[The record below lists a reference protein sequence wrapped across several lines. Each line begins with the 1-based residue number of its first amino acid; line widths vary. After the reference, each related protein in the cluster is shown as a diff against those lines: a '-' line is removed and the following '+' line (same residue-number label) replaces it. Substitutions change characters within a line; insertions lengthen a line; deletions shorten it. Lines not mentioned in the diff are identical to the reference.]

1 MSELHN
7 HQESKG
13 QPRASAAAGNQKRL
27 MVVMGLS
34 SMYLAIEVAGGLMAG
49 SLALLADAGHM
60 LTDVLGL
67 GMAVF
72 AIRFAQRPATPTKTY
87 GFYRTEILAALLN
100 SLILFG
106 VAFYILYEA
115 WDRSRNP
122 PEIDALL
129 MLGVAVGG
137 FFVTLVGVKLLHA
150 GAKESLNVKGAFLE
164 VFSDLLAASGTI
176 LAALMILAT
185 GWRLADALI
194 SALIG
199 LFLLPRTWQLLKS
212 ALDVLLE
219 ATPANLK
226 VAEVESAMARVPGV
240 ESVHELHIWSITSG
254 FVAMSGHATA
264 RGRSSEDVL
273 HDLQLMLRGR
283 FGIEHATLQVEA
295 ADHTDDGA
303 CCYLDS
309 RCLVVGQSAFEGR

>member
-1 MSELHN
+1 VSGRHN
-7 HQESKG
+7 HQEGKS
-13 QPRASAAAGNQKRL
+13 QPRASAAAGSQKRL
-27 MVVMGLS
+27 LLVMGLS
-34 SMYLAIEVAGGLMAG
+34 SLYLAIEVAGGLMAG
-49 SLALLADAGHM
+49 SLALLADAGHL

-67 GMAVF
+67 GMALF
-72 AIRFAQRPATPTKTY
+72 ASRFAQRPATPTKTY

-115 WDRSRNP
+115 WDRFRNP
-122 PEIDALL
+122 PEINALL

-137 FFVTLVGVKLLHA
+137 FFVTLTGVKLLQA
-150 GAKESLNVKGAFLE
+150 GAKENLNVKGAFLE
-164 VFSDLLAASGTI
+164 VFSDLLASIGTI
-176 LAALMILAT
+176 LAALVILAT

-194 SALIG
+194 SAFIG

-226 VAEVESAMARVPGV
+226 VAEVESAIAQVSGV

-254 FVAMSGHATA
+254 FVAMSGHVAA

-295 ADHTDDGA
+295 TDHADDGA
-303 CCYLDS
+303 CCYLDP
-309 RCLVVGQSAFEGR
+309 RCLVVGQSPIEGR

>member
-1 MSELHN
+1 VSGRHN
-7 HQESKG
+7 HQVGKSE
-13 QPRASAAAGNQKRL
+13 PRASAAAGSQKRL
-27 MVVMGLS
+27 LLVMGLS
-34 SMYLAIEVAGGLMAG
+34 SLYLAIEVAGGLMAG
-49 SLALLADAGHM
+49 SLALLADAGHL

-67 GMAVF
+67 GMALF

-115 WDRSRNP
+115 WDRFRNP
-122 PEIDALL
+122 SEINALL

-164 VFSDLLAASGTI
+164 VFSDLLASIGTI
-176 LAALMILAT
+176 LAALVILAT

-194 SALIG
+194 SAFIG

-226 VAEVESAMARVPGV
+226 LAEVESAMARVPGV

-254 FVAMSGHATA
+254 FVAMSGHVTA

-309 RCLVVGQSAFEGR
+309 RCLVVGQSAIEGR

>member
-1 MSELHN
+1 VSGPHN
-7 HQESKG
+7 HQPG
-13 QPRASAAAGNQKRL
+13 NGHPRASAAAGSQKRL
-27 MVVMGLS
+27 LMVMGLS
-34 SMYLAIEVAGGLMAG
+34 GLYLAIEVVGGLMAG

-67 GMAVF
+67 GMALF

-87 GFYRTEILAALLN
+87 GFYRTEILAALVN

-106 VAFYILYEA
+106 VAFSILYEA
-115 WDRSRNP
+115 WDRFKNP
-122 PEIDALL
+122 PEINALL

-137 FFVTLVGVKLLHA
+137 FFVTLTGVKLLQA
-150 GAKESLNVKGAFLE
+150 GAKENLNVKGAFLE
-164 VFSDLLAASGTI
+164 VFSDLLASIGTI
-176 LAALMILAT
+176 LAALVILAT

-194 SALIG
+194 SAFIG

-226 VAEVESAMARVPGV
+226 VAEVESAMARVSGV

-254 FVAMSGHATA
+254 FVAMSGHVTA

-303 CCYLDS
+303 CCYLDP
-309 RCLVVGQSAFEGR
+309 RCLVVGQSPIEGR